1 MALIVVEMGRRVITP
16 QKTERR
22 GTVKT
27 QATKSSPAI
36 DQYDQFHQLNS
47 NSPIPQHPN
56 AADQSDPYSIQK
68 QRQAQKKPSRVSLLS
83 EIMSTHVIN
92 LSADANVADAWQLF
106 QHHGFH
112 HIPITDEDNT
122 VLAMLSDR
130 DILQG
135 PGAQE
140 NINVENIMQFA
151 TRQVFCFSPD
161 TDIRQA
167 TRILYEYDLGAL
179 PVISNE
185 HELLGIVSRTD
196 IMKVVSHYG
205 PLELWA

>member
-16 QKTERR
+16 QNNKRR

-27 QATKSSPAI
+27 QATKSSAAI
-36 DQYDQFHQLNS
+36 DQYHQFS
-47 NSPIPQHPN
+47 SDSPVQ
-56 AADQSDPYSIQK
+56 AADSISASQRDDPYNLMK
-68 QRQAQKKPSRVSLLS
+68 QRQAQKNPSRVSLLA
-83 EIMSTHVIN
+83 EIMSDQIIT
-92 LSADANVADAWQLF
+92 LTADASITDAWQLF

-112 HIPITDEDNT
+112 HIPIVDENNL
-122 VLAMLSDR
+122 VLAMLSER

-135 PGAQE
+135 PGVQK
-140 NINVENIMQFA
+140 NINNENIMQFA
-151 TRQVFCFSPD
+151 SKRVFCFSPD

-179 PVISNE
+179 PIVSDTHQI
-185 HELLGIVSRTD
+185 LGIVSRTD
-196 IMKVVSHYG
+196 IIKVVSHYG